1 MEFEAEKMNSIVID
15 TNPLAYIYNGVPE
28 LGEKFAALLGNLD
41 LENIL
46 TIPKIVYGELSLIFP
61 DVSELDTFLSD
72 TGIVIGDISPKAYVD
87 AARRRQI
94 YNKRRKLICHQCG
107 SRLGN
112 IFCKKCNTQIKIRQ
126 HILSDFIIGAYAL
139 ETDETIV
146 TNDTGYF
153 STYFPE
159 LRIITV

>member
-1 MEFEAEKMNSIVID
+1 MNSLVID

-28 LGEKFAALLGNLD
+28 LGEKFAALLGNLA

-61 DVSELDTFLSD
+61 NVSELDTFLSD
-72 TGIVIGDISPKAYVD
+72 TGIVIGDISPKAYID
-87 AARRRQI
+87 AARRWQI
-94 YNKRRKLICHQCG
+94 YNKRRKLICNQCG
-107 SRLGN
+107 SRLEN
-112 IFCKKCNTQIKIRQ
+112 IFCKKCNTPIKIRQ

-146 TNDTGYF
+146 TNDTGCF

-159 LRIITV
+159 LSIISV